1 MSATITVIPQAGDE
15 ILAGEVLVHLDEQL
29 VAARRLLQV
38 VLEQG
43 VAIRRRDVRGVVEL
57 TGILQAELQHRS
69 QIEVKR
75 AELLRRAGVRIGVGP
90 NAVTLA
96 MLESLMDDDSAER
109 ARALSS
115 ELRGLLEVVQR
126 EHYCNRALMSQE
138 LAFLDHLL
146 RLAGMGGDTTYG
158 AGGDRH
164 ATTAAEATGHRV
176 LDLAV

>member
-1 MSATITVIPQAGDE
+1 MSTVLVVREAGDAA
-15 ILAGEVLVHLDEQL
+15 LANEVLAHLDAQL

-57 TGILQAELQHRS
+57 TAALQAELQRRG
-69 QIEVKR
+69 QLEAER
-75 AELLRRAGVRIGVGP
+75 AALLQRAGTRLGIPG
-90 NAVTLA
+90 ASITLA

-126 EHYCNRALMSQE
+126 EHYCNRALMTQE

-146 RLAGMGGDTTYG
+146 RLTGMGGEAGYG
-158 AGGDRH
+158 AGGGRV
-164 ATTAAEATGHRV
+164 ATSAAQATGHRM
-176 LDLAV
+176 LDLEV

>member
-1 MSATITVIPQAGDE
+1 MVPEAGDA
-15 ILAGEVLVHLDEQL
+15 ILTDDVLTHLDEQL

-57 TGILQAELQHRS
+57 TGVLQAELQRR
-69 QIEVKR
+69 QLLEVER
-75 AELLRRAGVRIGVGP
+75 GALLQRAGVRLSVAAGSI
-90 NAVTLA
+90 TLA
-96 MLESLMDDDSAER
+96 LLESLMEPEAAGR
-109 ARALSS
+109 ANALSS

-146 RLAGMGGDTTYG
+146 RLAGMGGDTSYG
-158 AGGDRH
+158 AAGDRR
-164 ATTAAEATGHRV
+164 ATTAAQATGHRV
-176 LDLAV
+176 LDLEV

>member
-1 MSATITVIPQAGDE
+1 MSTVVIVPQAGDE
-15 ILAGEVLVHLDEQL
+15 ILAHEVLVHLDEQL
-29 VAARRLLQV
+29 VAARKLLQV

-57 TGILQAELQHRS
+57 TGALQAELQSRHLLEG
-69 QIEVKR
+69 QR
-75 AELLRRAGVRIGVGP
+75 AALLGRAGARLGVL
-90 NAVTLA
+90 AASVTLE
-96 MLESLMDDDSAER
+96 LVESLMDEESAQR

-146 RLAGMGGDTTYG
+146 GLAGIGGEAGYG
-158 AGGDRH
+158 AGGDRV
-164 ATTAAEATGHRV
+164 ASSAAQSTGHRM

>member
-1 MSATITVIPQAGDE
+1 MVVRQPGDE
-15 ILAGEVLVHLDEQL
+15 VLANEVLVHLDEQL

-57 TGILQAELQHRS
+57 TAALQAELQ
-69 QIEVKR
+69 
-75 AELLRRAGVRIGVGP
+75 RRAQLEANRASLLQRAGTRLGVAG
-90 NAVTLA
+90 ASVTLS
-96 MLESLMDDDSAER
+96 LIESLMDDAAAER

-146 RLAGMGGDTTYG
+146 RLTGMGGETGYS
-158 AGGDRH
+158 AGGDRV
-164 ATTAAEATGHRV
+164 ATSAAQASGHRM

>member
-1 MSATITVIPQAGDE
+1 VSTVTVVRQAGDE
-15 ILAGEVLVHLDEQL
+15 ILAEEVLGHLDEQL

-57 TGILQAELQHRS
+57 TAALQGELQSRQLLES
-69 QIEVKR
+69 Q
-75 AELLRRAGVRIGVGP
+75 RAGLLQRAGARLGVATGS
-90 NAVTLA
+90 VTMA
-96 MLESLMDDDSAER
+96 MLESLMDEPSAEK
-109 ARALSS
+109 ARAHSS

-146 RLAGMGGDTTYG
+146 GLAGMGSDARYG
-158 AGGDRH
+158 AGGDRR
-164 ATTAAEATGHRV
+164 ATSAAHATGHRM

>member
-1 MSATITVIPQAGDE
+1 MVVRQAGDE
-15 ILAGEVLVHLDEQL
+15 VLANQVLVHLDEQL

-57 TGILQAELQHRS
+57 TAALQAELQ
-69 QIEVKR
+69 
-75 AELLRRAGVRIGVGP
+75 RRAQLEAQRSDLLQRAGARLGVAG
-90 NAVTLA
+90 ASVTLA
-96 MLESLMDDDSAER
+96 LLESLMEDETAER

-146 RLAGMGGDTTYG
+146 RLTGMGGETGYG
-158 AGGDRH
+158 SGGDRVS
-164 ATTAAEATGHRV
+164 TSAAKASGHRM

>member
-1 MSATITVIPQAGDE
+1 MVVPQAGDE

-57 TGILQAELQHRS
+57 TGALQAELQSRHMLET
-69 QIEVKR
+69 QR
-75 AELLRRAGVRIGVGP
+75 ASLLQRAGARLGVAAGS
-90 NAVTLA
+90 VTPAL
-96 MLESLMDDDSAER
+96 LESLMDEEMAER
-109 ARALSS
+109 SRALTA

-146 RLAGMGGDTTYG
+146 GLAGMGREAGYG
-158 AGGDRH
+158 AGGDRV
-164 ATTAAEATGHRV
+164 ASSAAQTTGHRM